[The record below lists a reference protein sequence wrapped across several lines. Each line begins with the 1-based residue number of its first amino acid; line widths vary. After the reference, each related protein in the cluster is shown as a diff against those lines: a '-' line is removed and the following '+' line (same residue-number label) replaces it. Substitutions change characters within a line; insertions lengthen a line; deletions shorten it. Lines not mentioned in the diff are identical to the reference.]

1 MISDRR
7 IVGVF
12 IVVFWTLTPV
22 PLLKSGTVRVAT
34 VESGDASPSGASSPC
49 GVVLLRAS
57 GAGQWHSTKGH
68 ADQDS
73 EV

>member
-12 IVVFWTLTPV
+12 IVVFWTLTLAS
-22 PLLKSGTVRVAT
+22 LLKSGTVRVAT
-34 VESGDASPSGASSPC
+34 VDAGDAPSSAAGSPC
-49 GVVLLRAS
+49 GVVLLCAS